1 MSTQIITGPRFE
13 LTYPIAEALSDALS
27 REYNQS
33 FTYKKVKGYG
43 KSYAYRFI
51 SGDAN
56 HMIGINPRN
65 GDIQVD
71 EHAGHGMINI
81 ARVKELLLA
90 IIDSRPRITDLQ
102 TAVANRERRKVTS
115 ALVRKPD
122 VPMDVIRNIGDYA
135 ATRKIEGGRRRK
147 TRKMKKTR
155 KTRRV

>member
-1 MSTQIITGPRFE
+1 MPTSFLSVPRFE
-13 LTYPIAEALSDALS
+13 LTYPIAEALTEALT
-27 REYNQS
+27 REYNQPFS
-33 FTYKKVKGYG
+33 YKKVKGHG
-43 KSYAYRFI
+43 KSYLYLFTSADEKHRV
-51 SGDAN
+51 
-56 HMIGINPRN
+56 GINPRN
-65 GDIQVD
+65 GDMQVD
-71 EHAGHGMINI
+71 EHIGHEMINI
-81 ARVKELLLA
+81 AKVKELLLA
-90 IIDSRPRITDLQ
+90 IIDSRPRITDIQ